1 MTMSTYI
8 DPDRDMFRQ
17 FLDLEIEG
25 PVQML
30 NLIQLNENATYQDG
44 RQATGAEAYQTYGE
58 VSHEFFAKVG
68 GIIIW
73 RGLPKFPVI
82 GPSDEHWDIGFI
94 AEYPSKDHFL
104 AMLKDEG
111 YRAIVYHRQAAV
123 RTSRLACF
131 AKVEV
136 SDSFD

>member
-17 FLDLEIEG
+17 FLELDIEG

-30 NLIQLNENATYQDG
+30 NLIQFNERATYQDG
-44 RQATGAEAYQTYGE
+44 RKATGAEAYQAYSE
-58 VSHEFFAKVG
+58 ASREFFTKNG

-73 RGLPKFPVI
+73 RGLPQFPVI
-82 GPSDEHWDIGFI
+82 GPSDERWDTGFI

-111 YRAIVYHRQAAV
+111 YRAIVHHRQAAV
-123 RTSRLACF
+123 HTSRLSCF
-131 AKVEV
+131 AEAEIG
-136 SDSFD
+136 DSFG